1 MSDPS
6 QGESSAP
13 FLTQLRSFGGVY
25 WIANWMELVERF
37 AYYGVRV
44 VLPVFMVLAIEDG
57 GPQLDHVQKGTIYAV
72 WAILQ
77 SFVPILSGGFADQYG
92 FKINIAL
99 STVLKIMGYLV
110 MGWCIPLAEGLAGM
124 PLAQARDAGVD
135 RVFEIFFLGAM
146 LLAVGTA
153 IFKPGVQGLIGQKMP
168 RSAAS
173 LGWALFYQVVNIG
186 GFLGPFVA
194 GYLRIL
200 DWQYVFLV
208 CAAAIALNFLPLLFF
223 KEPARETAKS
233 TENPLLL
240 LYRSIQGLLEPR
252 LFFFT
257 ITFAGFW
264 LMFYQLFDILP
275 NFIDDWVDSRGLAN
289 ALQGLLGEAA
299 VPTLEDGN
307 LAQEWMINFNAL
319 MISFGAFAI
328 GYLTGFMRSLQA
340 IVIGIAISAAAIYGL
355 GLSMSGW
362 WTLGAIALFSLGE
375 MTASP
380 TKLRYIS
387 GIAPPGKQGQYLGY
401 ANFTTGI
408 GWSVGSVVAGNL
420 YQEGGDKIVLAR
432 RYMVEQMG
440 LPADAVAQIG
450 RGDVLET
457 IQARLD
463 IGGFELRRLLWE
475 TYEPQSMWLIFTT
488 IGVASMLAILV
499 YDRVVRQADAKPDHS
514 LNVHG
519 NRWVLS
525 ALVPIVGLFIAA
537 TAVQFS
543 LGLLLNT
550 IFFALMLAVALVSGP
565 LDGNGKVSRTEGQ
578 TSG

>member
-1 MSDPS
+1 MADPS

-13 FLTQLRSFGGVY
+13 FLTQLRAFGGVY

-99 STVLKIMGYLV
+99 STFLKIIGYLV
-110 MGWCIPLAEGLAGM
+110 MGWCIPLAEGLAGV
-124 PLAQARDAGVD
+124 PLAEARDLGID

-168 RSAAS
+168 KSAAS

-208 CAAAIALNFLPLLFF
+208 CAGAIALNFLPLLFF
-223 KEPARETAKS
+223 EEPERETAKS
-233 TENPLLL
+233 TEPPLIL

-275 NFIDDWVDSRGLAN
+275 NFIDDWIDSRGLAD
-289 ALQGLLGEAA
+289 ALQGLLGKSA

-328 GYLTGFMRSLQA
+328 GYLTGFLRSLQA
-340 IVIGIAISAAAIYGL
+340 IIIGIAISAAAIYGL

-432 RYMVEQMG
+432 RYMVEEMG
-440 LPADAVAQIG
+440 YAADAVAQIG

-457 IQARLD
+457 IEARLGID
-463 IGGFELRRLLWE
+463 GFELRRLLWE
-475 TYEPQSMWLIFTT
+475 TYEPQSMWLVFTA

-499 YDRVVRQADAKPDHS
+499 YDRVVQQADARPHHS
-514 LNVHG
+514 FNVHG
-519 NRWVLS
+519 HRWVLA
-525 ALVPIVGLFIAA
+525 ALVPIAGLFIAA
-537 TAVQFS
+537 TFAQFS

-550 IFFALMLAVALVSGP
+550 IFFALMLVVALVSGP
-565 LDGNGKVSRTEGQ
+565 IDGNGKVSSVGRE
-578 TSG
+578 

>member
-1 MSDPS
+1 MSEPL
-6 QGESSAP
+6 QGASSAP
-13 FLTQLRSFGGVY
+13 FLTQLRSFGGIY

-92 FKINIAL
+92 FKLNIAL
-99 STVLKIMGYLV
+99 STALKIIGYLV
-110 MGWCIPLAEGLAGM
+110 MGWCIPIAELMAGSSLAEARAAGL
-124 PLAQARDAGVD
+124 D
-135 RVFEIFFLGAM
+135 RVFEVFFVGAM
-146 LLAVGTA
+146 FLAVGTA
-153 IFKPGVQGLIGQKMP
+153 IFKPGVQGMIGQEMP
-168 RSAAS
+168 KQSAS

-194 GYLRIL
+194 GYLRVL

-208 CAAAIALNFLPLLFF
+208 CAVAIALNFIPLFFF
-223 KEPARETAKS
+223 KEPERSAAKS
-233 TENPLLL
+233 PEDPLTL

-275 NFIDDWVDSRGLAN
+275 NFIDDWVDSRGLAS
-289 ALQGLLGEAA
+289 ALQGLFGQAA
-299 VPTLEDGN
+299 VPTLEGGN
-307 LAQEWMINFNAL
+307 LTQEWMINFNAL
-319 MISFGAFAI
+319 LISFAAFLI
-328 GYLTGFMRSLQA
+328 GYLTGFLRSLQA
-340 IVIGIAISAAAIYGL
+340 IIVGIAISAAAIYGL

-362 WTLGAIALFSLGE
+362 WTLGAIGLFSLGE

-380 TKLRYIS
+380 TKLRYVS

-408 GWSVGSVVAGNL
+408 GWSVGSIVAGSL

-432 RYMVEQMG
+432 RYLVEELGM
-440 LPADAVAQIG
+440 ASEAVAEIR
-450 RGDVLET
+450 RGEVLET
-457 IQARLD
+457 LQTKLGIDA
-463 IGGFELRRLLWE
+463 FELRSLLWE
-475 TYEPQSMWLIFTT
+475 AYEPYSMWLVFTA
-488 IGVASMLAILV
+488 IGVASMLAIVV
-499 YDRVVRQADAKPDHS
+499 YDWVLRRADARPDHS
-514 LNVHG
+514 FNRHG
-519 NRWVLS
+519 NRWVLA
-525 ALVPIVGLFIAA
+525 ALFPIVALFIAA
-537 TAVQFS
+537 TVAEFS

-550 IFFALMLAVALVSGP
+550 IFFGLMLVVALLSGP
-565 LDGNGKVSRTEGQ
+565 HKSNGRVSTP
-578 TSG
+578 